1 MEAMALV
8 DTLGRP
14 LRSLRIS
21 VTDRCNL
28 RCEYCMPEQ
37 EYVWLS
43 RDDLL
48 HFEEISRLVDV
59 FISLGVTKI
68 RLTGGEPLLRR
79 NLCQLVELLAEKPL
93 ADLALTTNA
102 ILLDEFAEPLRRAGL
117 RRLNLSLDTLRP
129 DRFIRLTRQNDHAR
143 VMRGIREAARLFDG
157 TKLDA
162 VIMRGVNDD
171 ELEPL
176 LDFAASIHAEVRFIE
191 YMDVG
196 GATHWSADTV
206 VPRAEMLERL
216 RSRFGEVKALEE
228 PGSTAPADR
237 FALPDGR
244 VFGVIA
250 STTAPFCRDCDR
262 ARITADGL
270 FYTCLYAM
278 DGLALR
284 PMLRRGDPP
293 DAIAAQIEARWLRRT
308 DRGAEERV
316 ELRERTAFVPVS
328 ALRADPHLEMHKRGG

>member
-1 MEAMALV
+1 
-8 DTLGRP
+8 
-14 LRSLRIS
+14 
-21 VTDRCNL
+21 
-28 RCEYCMPEQ
+28 MPEA

-43 RDDLL
+43 RGDLL
-48 HFEEISRLVDV
+48 HFEETSRLADI
-59 FISLGVTKI
+59 FISLGVDKI

-79 NLCQLVELLAEKPL
+79 NVCQLVETLAAKPL
-93 ADLALTTNA
+93 TDLALTTNG
-102 ILLDEFAEPLRRAGL
+102 ILLEEFAGPLRRAGL
-117 RRLNLSLDTLRP
+117 RRLNISLDTLDP
-129 DRFIRLTRQNDHAR
+129 DRFVRLTRQREHGR
-143 VMRGIREAARLFDG
+143 VMRGILAASRIFDG

-176 LDFAASIHAEVRFIE
+176 LDFAASISAEVRFIE

-196 GATHWSADTV
+196 GATRWSSGTV
-206 VPRAEMLERL
+206 VPRSEILDRL
-216 RSRFGEVKALEE
+216 AKRFGRVAAVEE

-250 STTAPFCRDCDR
+250 STTTPFCRTCDR
-262 ARITADGL
+262 ARVTADGIL
-270 FYTCLYAM
+270 YTCLYAA

-284 PMLRRGDPP
+284 PLLREGEP
-293 DAIAAQIEARWLRRT
+293 DDVIAGRIEARWSGRA
-308 DRGAEERV
+308 DRGAEERAGV
-316 ELRERTAFVPVS
+316 RERAAFVPIA